1 MILNHYRIMRL
12 SGLSAAKH
20 RGFHPIILE
29 LETEDGLR
37 GLGEACTVI
46 GGNSRAVIEALREF
60 AAVLMGREAEDVP
73 ALRSRLA
80 KRFTWLSNPGIILGG
95 ALSAVDTALW
105 DLKARA
111 AGVPLYQLLGEK
123 QRDLF
128 PAYASQLQ
136 FGWGSSLGEPRVTAE
151 QLAGAAA
158 EAVSQGY
165 RVLKFDPMG
174 YDPAGRWKGLSLR
187 GRLDEET
194 LSLIEARAASVRQ
207 AVGEEVGLILENH
220 CLTDAESAAQLAE
233 RLKDLHFLMMEEP
246 VEPLQMEGLPLI
258 KTRCDVPLAMG
269 EKLASPEE
277 FAGPLRAGTM
287 DIAQPD
293 IGICGGVSALMQ
305 IARMA
310 QAQGVPVTAHCCHSP
325 VSTAA
330 TLHCEAVLPN
340 FLLHEVHATAAIEE
354 NIALCEPRIAPEN
367 GFFRLPE
374 GIGLGV
380 EITEKARR
388 EAELIYTE

>member
-1 MILNHYRIMRL
+1 MILSHYRIMTL
-12 SGLSAAKH
+12 SGRSAAKH
-20 RGFHPIILE
+20 RPFRPIILE

-46 GGNSRAVIEALREF
+46 GGNGEAVMAAMRDF
-60 AAVLMGREAEDVP
+60 AAALMGKDAGDIP
-73 ALRSRLA
+73 ALRARLA

-95 ALSAVDTALW
+95 ALSAADTALW

-111 AGVPLYQLLGEK
+111 EGVPLYQLLGEK
-123 QRDLF
+123 QRDTF

-136 FGWGSSLGEPRVTAE
+136 FGWGSSLGEPRVTPE

-158 EAVSQGY
+158 EAVSEGY

-174 YDPAGRWKGLSLR
+174 YDLQGNWKGLPLR

-194 LSLIEARAASVRQ
+194 LSLIEARAAAVRK

-220 CLTDAESAAQLAE
+220 CLTDAESAAQIAE
-233 RLKDLHFLMMEEP
+233 RLKDLRFLMMEEP
-246 VEPLQMEGLPLI
+246 VEPLKMDSLPFI
-258 KTRCDVPLAMG
+258 KARCQVPLAMG
-269 EKLASPEE
+269 EKLASAEE
-277 FAGPLRAGTM
+277 FAGPLKAGTM

-310 QAQGVPVTAHCCHSP
+310 EKRGVPVTAHCCHSP

-354 NIALCEPRIAPEN
+354 NIALCRPRIAPEN
-367 GFFRLPE
+367 GSFTLPE
-374 GIGLGV
+374 GPGLGV
-380 EITEKARR
+380 EITEKARS
-388 EAELIYTE
+388 EAEILYEG